1 MNLEQKKRCWMY
13 VSQGPEGWLAHQ
25 FTGAGLARYLANY
38 RIASSYLFLLIM
50 HLTFLETS

>member
-25 FTGAGLARYLANY
+25 FTGTGLPRYLAKY
-38 RIASSYLFLLIM
+38 LATYILSYYASNF
-50 HLTFLETS
+50 FRN